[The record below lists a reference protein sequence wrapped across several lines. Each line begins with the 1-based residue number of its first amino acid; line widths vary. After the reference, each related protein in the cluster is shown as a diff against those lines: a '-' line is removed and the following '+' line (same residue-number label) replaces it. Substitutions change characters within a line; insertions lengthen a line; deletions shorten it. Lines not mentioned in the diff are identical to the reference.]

1 MRNSTARLS
10 RSSRLSRLD
19 HLRRSG
25 LATLAALLALL
36 APLQAAQPGQGQS
49 SQAPPAQG
57 AQFAQGTEAAQ
68 SGAAIEI
75 SGRIAVGHDT
85 AFIKDAE
92 GYCLVQGHDLT
103 PFAGRFIQAKGLV
116 IGTDQE
122 YRTVRLL
129 EYRILSPDDD
139 SPGAA
144 GAARQTG
151 GAGKKK

>member
-1 MRNSTARLS
+1 MRTNTLRP
-10 RSSRLSRLD
+10 SRLARSGRLD
-19 HLRRSG
+19 RLCRACLAL
-25 LATLAALLALL
+25 LATLPVLL
-36 APLQAAQPGQGQS
+36 APLQAAQPGQGD
-49 SQAPPAQG
+49 
-57 AQFAQGTEAAQ
+57 EAAQ

-85 AFIKDAE
+85 AFIKDAG

>member
-1 MRNSTARLS
+1 MHTDTPRLS
-10 RSSRLSRLD
+10 RFSSLPSLGRIC
-19 HLRRSG
+19 RSG
-25 LATLAALLALL
+25 VAALAALLALL
-36 APLQAAQPGQGQS
+36 APLPA
-49 SQAPPAQG
+49 AQG
-57 AQFAQGTEAAQ
+57 AEAAQ
-68 SGAAIEI
+68 TGAAIEI

-85 AFIKDAE
+85 AFIKDAG

-116 IGTDQE
+116 IGADQE

-144 GAARQTG
+144 GAAWQTG